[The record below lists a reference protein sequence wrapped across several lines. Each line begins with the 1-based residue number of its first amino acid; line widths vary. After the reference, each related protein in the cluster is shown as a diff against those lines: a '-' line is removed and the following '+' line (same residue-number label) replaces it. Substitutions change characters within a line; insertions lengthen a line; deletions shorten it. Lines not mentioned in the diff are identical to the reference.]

1 MNSVSSLPRCESRW
15 ARLEES
21 VTLPQLALR
30 LLELEAAVW
39 PRHGVV
45 AGMPLEAAVQACAVL
60 SGNLG

>member
-1 MNSVSSLPRCESRW
+1 MSRW

-21 VTLPQLALR
+21 ATLPQLALR

-45 AGMPLEAAVQACAVL
+45 AGMPIEAAVQERVCC
-60 SGNLG
+60 NLG